1 MRRGPGWVPVPST
14 ARQRRSAATA
24 VVVLASAAL
33 AVADP
38 VDVGAASHGEGVWEQ
53 TTPLSV
59 PRYDHTSTL
68 VGGGKVLVAGGRT
81 QGTSPV
87 ELPATGEV
95 FDARTERWLPTGPM
109 TDARWS
115 HTATVLPDGRVLVA
129 GGFGRP
135 FTVTASGAG
144 SNSQPVLDTAEIFDP
159 RTGRWSRTA
168 SMGTRRA
175 LHVAALLPDG
185 KVLVGGG
192 RTCNQPP
199 PAACNFTFVTSTA
212 ELYDPA
218 TGTWSPTGPLTA
230 PRHTTSPAV
239 LANGTVLVPAGFVGG
254 GAPVATAEVYDP
266 ATGTSAPT
274 GNLNVAR
281 ARQGAMVLHDGS
293 VLVAGGFATPTSELY
308 SPATRTW
315 SLTGD
320 IPVPPGANRR
330 FNHAFAVL
338 PNGKALVAGGATFP
352 PSAITRNADLYD
364 PATRT
369 WVSAGDMHQ
378 AHGSSSSLSN
388 SHPAV
393 VLGSN
398 PWRFEAR
405 PEACAPNC
413 GKALVAGDNPTGAV
427 ELYTP
432 SCPSVLPRPPQQ
444 LWCVRDG
451 GPASGRPG
459 APGTPGEPGPP
470 EWLGSEASADRPRD

>member
-1 MRRGPGWVPVPST
+1 M
-14 ARQRRSAATA
+14 AIA
-24 VVVLASAAL
+24 VVLVSAAL

-38 VDVGAASHGEGVWEQ
+38 VGVGAESHGEGVWEQ

-59 PRYDHTSTL
+59 PRYDHTTTL
-68 VGGGKVLVAGGRT
+68 LGGGKVLVAGGRT
-81 QGTSPV
+81 QGTPPV
-87 ELPATGEV
+87 ELPATAEV
-95 FDARTERWLPTGPM
+95 FDARTEKWSPTGPM

-129 GGFGRP
+129 GGFGSP
-135 FTVTASGAG
+135 FTVTAGGSG

-159 RTGRWSRTA
+159 RTGRWSLAGR
-168 SMGTRRA
+168 MGTRRA

-185 KVLVGGG
+185 RVLVGGG
-192 RTCNQPP
+192 RTCNRPP
-199 PAACNFTFVTSTA
+199 PTACNFTFATSTA
-212 ELYDPA
+212 EIYDPA

-230 PRHTTSPAV
+230 PRHTTSAAT

-254 GAPVATAEVYDP
+254 GAPVGTADVYEP
-266 ATGTSAPT
+266 GTGTSRPT

-281 ARQGAMVLHDGS
+281 SRQGAMVLHDGR

-315 SLTGD
+315 SLTGA
-320 IPVPPGANRR
+320 IPLPPGANRR

-364 PATRT
+364 PATGR
-369 WVSAGDMHQ
+369 WVSAGDTHV

-388 SHPAV
+388 ARPAV
-393 VLGSN
+393 VLGSS

-413 GKALVAGDNPTGAV
+413 GKVLVAGDNPTGAV

-451 GPASGRPG
+451 GPAAGRPG
-459 APGTPGEPGPP
+459 APGTPGEAGPP
-470 EWLGSEASADRPRD
+470 EWLGSEASADRPGN